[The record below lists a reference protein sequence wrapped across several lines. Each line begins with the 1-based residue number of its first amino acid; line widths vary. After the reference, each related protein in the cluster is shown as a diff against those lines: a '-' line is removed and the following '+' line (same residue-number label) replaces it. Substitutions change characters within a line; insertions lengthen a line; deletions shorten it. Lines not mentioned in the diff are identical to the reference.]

1 MSKFYLSIIIPTYK
15 RNEKLKKIINQ
26 LISISPLN
34 FNIQILIIN
43 NIKKKS
49 KFNFT
54 KKKML
59 KFNIFT

>member
-54 KKKML
+54 KKK
-59 KFNIFT
+59 KC